1 MDADR
6 KSTVSSFYG
15 GRKGSMDALNQ
26 DYPASTPDYGPQ
38 TGRTRDDASSFF
50 NPDRNSRGSMD
61 LLAGRA
67 GYNRGEF
74 FHAGREEPLKGG
86 RDEEELAAM
95 APGPGDSGWDVYAD
109 FNNAGPRYSSAFGQQ
124 DAGYQSLGPGT
135 PNKADL
141 EPSSAGPVEM
151 VTVPALGPEWK
162 KSEMRDMTK
171 AGKREKKAESRRQ
184 LLQDWRRGRRGP
196 GKWFTKRTVVFFCF
210 GFIVIIIIVI
220 AFCIPRVPSFSLSN
234 ATPLANATGPFAASV
249 PTEFSR
255 VPANFSFPAFIDLQ
269 ADTTSNYLP
278 LHFQHLKAQVYDL
291 DSGFQ
296 IGNGDWKGT
305 LKQKAF
311 PDLQIP
317 INFTYSA
324 TNDSDTTWLNWYDAC
339 KNKDR
344 FADGKRPG
352 VRFRLIL
359 QMSILGLPGKHSTS
373 TQVSNAN
380 CPIELPSN
388 SV

>member
-26 DYPASTPDYGPQ
+26 DFPSPTAEYGPQ

-50 NPDRNSRGSMD
+50 NPERNSRGSVD

-67 GYNRGEF
+67 GYNRGSF
-74 FHAGREEPLKGG
+74 FRAGREEPLKGG
-86 RDEEELAAM
+86 RDEEELV
-95 APGPGDSGWDVYAD
+95 PEPGDSGWDVYAD

-124 DAGYQSLGPGT
+124 DTGYQSLGNGT
-135 PNKADL
+135 PKV
-141 EPSSAGPVEM
+141 EETSAGPVEM

-184 LLQDWRRGRRGP
+184 LWQDWTRGNRG
-196 GKWFTKRTVVFFCF
+196 GKWLTKRVIVFFCF
-210 GFIVIIIIVI
+210 GLVAIIVVVI

-234 ATPLANATGPFAASV
+234 NTPLANATGSWASAV

-269 ADTTSNYLP
+269 ADTTGNYIP
-278 LHFQHLKAQVYDL
+278 LKFQHLRAQVYDL
-291 DSGFQ
+291 DSDFL
-296 IGNGDWKGT
+296 IGTGDLGHKT
-305 LKQKAF
+305 LPAKAF
-311 PDLQIP
+311 PDVQIP

-324 TNDSDTTWLNWYDAC
+324 TNDSDTTWNNWYDAC

-344 FADGKRPG
+344 FASGDRPG

-359 QMSILGLPGKHSTS
+359 QMVITGLPGTHTTS